1 LDYSDGAV
9 AATLSSIMILLK
21 SPHQE
26 YNAKMDSFK
35 QWMRAKRLP
44 QSVRMQLTAFYDRRI
59 SSQEDIVVN
68 EHEIME
74 SLQPAPISV
83 DLVQVMYASTIAR
96 VPIFQSMD
104 EEVIAALCLC
114 LRMIPALEGSP
125 VILQGRVGEE
135 MYVVNSGRLQVWEND
150 AQAPTRVKCRHAGVT
165 FWAQVYDSDHGGGTI
180 DLHGKGDSEFLQHR
194 ALSMHDQA
202 KLQAVVLHVEKEED
216 FSADF
221 DVAFGRKNTDA
232 FKILKERMAVEAL
245 EVRQGSVL
253 GYISSGDYFGESSL
267 IATDAEHPNFRYDRT
282 VTAMTDCDL
291 CYLQRKDMPELMAK
305 YPALEEQLKG
315 FVLMRLRAER
325 SRRLFNEIDRD
336 HSGHLCSDEMN
347 QLLRSLG
354 IEEKSERTQAIEEMD
369 IEGGTTAKPYTLYT
383 LVFASRYLATY
394 DRAGANWLQ
403 PATDT
408 GVLDGIVR
416 EIVA

>member
-1 LDYSDGAV
+1 MSILVPCLIPRGNANIDASSLTYDLPTVCSNWLDYSDGAV

-26 YNAKMDSFK
+26 YNAKMESFK

-135 MYVVNSGRLQVWEND
+135 MYVVNSG
-150 AQAPTRVKCRHAGVT
+150 
-165 FWAQVYDSDHGGGTI
+165 
-180 DLHGKGDSEFLQHR
+180 
-194 ALSMHDQA
+194 
-202 KLQAVVLHVEKEED
+202 
-216 FSADF
+216 
-221 DVAFGRKNTDA
+221 
-232 FKILKERMAVEAL
+232 
-245 EVRQGSVL
+245 
-253 GYISSGDYFGESSL
+253 SL
-267 IATDAEHPNFRYDRT
+267 P
-282 VTAMTDCDL
+282 
-291 CYLQRKDMPELMAK
+291 
-305 YPALEEQLKG
+305 
-315 FVLMRLRAER
+315 LR
-325 SRRLFNEIDRD
+325 
-336 HSGHLCSDEMN
+336 
-347 QLLRSLG
+347 
-354 IEEKSERTQAIEEMD
+354 
-369 IEGGTTAKPYTLYT
+369 
-383 LVFASRYLATY
+383 
-394 DRAGANWLQ
+394 
-403 PATDT
+403 
-408 GVLDGIVR
+408 
-416 EIVA
+416 

>member
-1 LDYSDGAV
+1 V
-9 AATLSSIMILLK
+9 
-21 SPHQE
+21 
-26 YNAKMDSFK
+26 
-35 QWMRAKRLP
+35 
-44 QSVRMQLTAFYDRRI
+44 LT
-59 SSQEDIVVN
+59 
-68 EHEIME
+68 
-74 SLQPAPISV
+74 
-83 DLVQVMYASTIAR
+83 
-96 VPIFQSMD
+96 
-104 EEVIAALCLC
+104 
-114 LRMIPALEGSP
+114 
-125 VILQGRVGEE
+125 
-135 MYVVNSGRLQVWEND
+135 QVWEND

-369 IEGGTTAKPYTLYT
+369 IEGGTTAKPYTRL
-383 LVFASRYLATY
+383 SSHLAT
-394 DRAGANWLQ
+394 
-403 PATDT
+403 
-408 GVLDGIVR
+408 
-416 EIVA
+416 